1 MCTMSW
7 VKYNTIDLYVYHRGA
22 VRLVRKERDDAVGDT
37 SALVYYRE
45 VLGSR
50 EVSNRPEG
58 LETRRKSVE
67 P

>member
-1 MCTMSW
+1 M
-7 VKYNTIDLYVYHRGA
+7 
-22 VRLVRKERDDAVGDT
+22 RLVSKERDDAVGEM

-45 VLGSR
+45 VQGSR
-50 EVSNRPEG
+50 EVSNRAEG